1 MKIISSN
8 LASHLA
14 SEVTT
19 LATCWKLSRRDGT
32 IMGFTDHNENII
44 YNSVT
49 YLASSGFT
57 PSAVANNSE
66 LAVDNMD
73 IEGVIDSLAIKEE
86 DIKAG
91 LYDYAQIEV
100 FMINYNDLT
109 QGGINLR
116 TGWLGEM
123 KFSKNRFTIE
133 VRGLMQ
139 SLTQGIGELY
149 SPSCRA
155 ELGDLR
161 CGVNL
166 NGYTVTGSVT
176 SVTNNRIFSDSTRN
190 EDDAYFDFGKITFTS
205 GLNNGLSM
213 EVKRFR
219 DKIITLVLPLP
230 YVLAV
235 SDAYSL
241 IAGCDK
247 NLNTCISKFSNAV
260 NFRGEPYV
268 PGIDKMLETAG
279 TKNN

>member
-8 LASHLA
+8 LASHIS
-14 SEVTT
+14 SEVMT

-73 IEGVIDSLAIKEE
+73 IEGVIDSFAIKEE

-100 FMINYNDLT
+100 FMVNYNDLT
-109 QGGINLR
+109 QGDINLR

-123 KFSKNRFTIE
+123 KFSKNRFAIE

-139 SLTQGIGELY
+139 SLTQGIGQLY

-166 NGYTVTGSVT
+166 TGYTVTGSVT
-176 SVTNNRIFSDSTRN
+176 SATNNQIFSDSTRA

-213 EVKRFR
+213 EVKEFR

-230 YVLAV
+230 YTIVV
-235 SDAYSL
+235 SDTYSL

-247 NLNTCISKFSNAV
+247 NLNTCISKFSNAA
-260 NFRGEPYV
+260 NFRGEPHV